1 MGLDMYLY
9 CNSKALTDKVHEGEP
24 YGEYTTPFYKRRGVV
39 MYWRKANAIHKWFVD
54 NVQDGNDDCG
64 TYEVDI
70 EMLRQLKA
78 ICEYIAEGCYLVDGK
93 VNCGT
98 RYENGKW
105 HDIIEDGKVM
115 GNAEIAEELLPT
127 ASGFFFG
134 STSYDQWYYE
144 EVKDTARE
152 LGRILGMLEIQK
164 GDFGWEYPTMPSEPD
179 WEVKFSYHS
188 SW

>member
-9 CNSKALTDKVHEGEP
+9 CNSRALTHKVHDGEP
-24 YGEYTTPFYKRRGVV
+24 YGDYITPFYKRRGIV
-39 MYWRKANAIHKWFVD
+39 MYWRKANAIHKWFV
-54 NVQDGNDDCG
+54 NEVQDGNDDCG

-70 EMLRQLKA
+70 EKLRELRH
-78 ICEYIAEGCYLVDGK
+78 ICERIVEQCPLVDGK
-93 VNCGT
+93 VNCG
-98 RYENGKW
+98 RRFENGKW

-115 GNAEIAEELLPT
+115 DNVEVAEELLPT

-152 LGRILGMLEIQK
+152 LGLIFGMLEMQD
-164 GDFGWEYPTMPSEPD
+164 GGFGWKYPAMPGEPD